1 MNAVPELVAALQS
14 DHETHDA
21 ALAALGAV
29 VGPTE
34 LDVLI
39 KELANAKSDADVKNA
54 ERALQT
60 ACIRMPDR
68 EATAGKLAAA
78 IPQLSAER
86 KASALRIL
94 GAMGGPTAL
103 ATIADVSKSDN
114 SDLLDV
120 GTRVLGAWM
129 TIDAAPVLLDI
140 SKTSSADKYRV
151 RALRGYL
158 RLARQLKMSDADRL
172 AMCRQALEVAKRDE
186 ERALVLDA
194 LKRCPSAE
202 SIKLASSMISDA
214 DMRDRAVEVAI
225 FIGEKIKDKDP
236 AAAKSAG
243 EQALKAVPA
252 GKLADR
258 ARKLA
263 SP

>member
-1 MNAVPELVAALQS
+1 V
-14 DHETHDA
+14 
-21 ALAALGAV
+21 
-29 VGPTE
+29 
-34 LDVLI
+34 
-39 KELANAKSDADVKNA
+39 
-54 ERALQT
+54 
-60 ACIRMPDR
+60 
-68 EATAGKLAAA
+68 A

-94 GAMGGPTAL
+94 GAMGGPKAL

-140 SKTSSADKYRV
+140 SKSSSADKYRV

-158 RLARQLKMSDADRL
+158 RLARQLKMSDSDRL